1 MRRERFE
8 VVYIK
13 DPDQIKQISETKLA
27 KEKYQEFL
35 KKTIEMNI
43 TSSNESVTINNEEVE
58 NKIKS
63 IPKPKFKGDNKVFP
77 FFKDNKKKETKS
89 LRQSIF
95 QSLGFSSSKED
106 KSVVIEKDYPILF
119 HSKANLKEGFS
130 KSSLKEIETS
140 KAPMKLDH
148 FLGQFTNEKDMG
160 SLELNQILDIDYDK
174 LEILKK
180 KALEFIDAT
189 SHVLENEKDSE
200 SNSSIEEL
208 VIFFNE
214 KLQEI
219 RANDINIQIFIQNLE
234 RVNGVCYEPNGTKIF
249 FKKDKR
255 FD

>member
-1 MRRERFE
+1 MQRARFE

-13 DPDQIKQISETKLA
+13 DPDQIKQINETKLA
-27 KEKYQEFL
+27 KEKYQDFL
-35 KKTIEMNI
+35 KKTLEINFNLD
-43 TSSNESVTINNEEVE
+43 SNESNTNSNEIIE
-58 NKIKS
+58 NQIKN
-63 IPKPKFKGDNKVFP
+63 IPKPKFKGDNKTFP
-77 FFKDNKKKETKS
+77 FFKEKKKESKS

-95 QSLGFSSSKED
+95 QSLGFSSNKED
-106 KSVVIEKDYPILF
+106 KSNNTDKEYPILF
-119 HSKANLKEGFS
+119 HAKANIKEGFS
-130 KSSLKEIETS
+130 RSSLKDIETPQT
-140 KAPMKLDH
+140 PMKLDH

-160 SLELNQILDIDYDK
+160 SLELNQILDIDYAK

-189 SHVLENEKDSE
+189 SHVLENEKENDTSV
-200 SNSSIEEL
+200 EEL

-234 RVNGVCYEPNGTKIF
+234 RVNGICYEPNGAKIF

-255 FD
+255 YD